1 MRFGKSPARYYT
13 YNGVKLPSVT
23 SILTLLSKGA
33 LIPWAANC
41 AVDELQ
47 SVSDRMIIVGRSY
60 APTEGEYKQ
69 ARTAYRQASIEAAD
83 YGTYIHT
90 MCELYLQ
97 TEFEIKF
104 AHEQTQKLMTSF
116 YAWCKK
122 YNVKPI
128 ETEIVVY
135 GDGYAGRV
143 DLICELD
150 CFWYKS
156 KDKKDQQVGR
166 RRRVVALIDFK
177 TGKGS
182 YYNEWY
188 LQAAGYK
195 EAYNH
200 GLCDS
205 WNWCRGHI
213 DCADKKV
220 HCEKAAN
227 YHGVLKFNK
236 ETCRVNYK
244 DMSETYERDLKAFM
258 LLVKFWE
265 TMNGEEK

>member
-1 MRFGKSPARYYT
+1 MEFGKSPARYYT
-13 YNGVKLPSVT
+13 HNDVKLPSVT

-33 LIPWAANC
+33 LIQWAANC
-41 AVDELQ
+41 AVEYVKNHLPFGYHAEEYRFDE
-47 SVSDRMIIVGRSY
+47 
-60 APTEGEYKQ
+60 

-156 KDKKDQQVGR
+156 KDKKDQQAGR
-166 RRRVVALIDFK
+166 RKRVVALIDFK

-182 YYNEWY
+182 YYPEWY
-188 LQAAGYK
+188 LQTAAYK
-195 EAYNH
+195 HARNRFW
-200 GLCDS
+200 G
-205 WNWCRGHI
+205 CRPK
-213 DCADKKV
+213 CNRKV
-220 HCEKAAN
+220 TH
-227 YHGVLKFNK
+227 HGVLKFNK
-236 ETCRVNYK
+236 ETNKVNYK
-244 DMSETYERDLKAFM
+244 DMSETYDRDLRAFM
-258 LLVKFWE
+258 LLVMFWE
-265 TMNGEEK
+265 IMNGEEK

>member
-1 MRFGKSPARYYT
+1 MKFGKSPARYYQHE
-13 YNGVKLPSVT
+13 GKMLPSVT
-23 SILTLLSKGA
+23 SILTLLSKSA
-33 LIPWAANC
+33 LIQWAANC
-41 AVDELQ
+41 AVEYIEEIWAKGERTAK
-47 SVSDRMIIVGRSY
+47 SDFQ
-60 APTEGEYKQ
+60 P

-90 MCELYLQ
+90 LCKYYFDTGEV
-97 TEFEIKF
+97 KSP
-104 AHEQTQKLMTSF
+104 HEQTQKLMTSF

-122 YNVKPI
+122 HNVKPI

-265 TMNGEEK
+265 LVNES